1 MIKFIKNQKGESLVE
16 ILVSVV
22 LLSIISMVFL
32 KAVTSLVLMSSKTE
46 DRMNASYIAGRC
58 MEFLTAN
65 EGATIDE
72 LTNAVMSNTEM
83 NATLISDS
91 SPYRFRLRDTSYP
104 EVYAVVL
111 IDYKYYADQGNL
123 SRAVVTVYS
132 DSDDSEL
139 AYMEN
144 VIYWI

>member
-1 MIKFIKNQKGESLVE
+1 MIKLFKNKKGESLVE
-16 ILVSVV
+16 LLVSVV
-22 LLSIISMVFL
+22 LLSVISMVFL

-46 DRMNASYIAGRC
+46 DRMNASYLAGRC

-65 EGATIDE
+65 EGIPIND
-72 LTNAVMSNTEM
+72 LTNAVMSNTDM
-83 NATLISDS
+83 NATVLSPS
-91 SPYRFRLRDTSYP
+91 SPYRFKLLDTAYP
-104 EVYAVVL
+104 EIYAVVL

-132 DSDDSEL
+132 YNDDSEL